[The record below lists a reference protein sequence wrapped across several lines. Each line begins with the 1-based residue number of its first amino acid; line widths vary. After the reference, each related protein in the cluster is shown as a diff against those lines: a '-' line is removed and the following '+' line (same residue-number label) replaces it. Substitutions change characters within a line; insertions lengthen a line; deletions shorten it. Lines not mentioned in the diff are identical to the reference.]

1 MIRDAFNFGKT
12 YEFISPQEYQCL
24 KVFQGCSYLSF
35 WSPVW
40 RCWAWPLAGA
50 LSLLT
55 SSGSNWLD
63 SAPLGSAGLRGSSS
77 QRRCRLSVCG
87 RRVGA
92 WRRQVCVGTQAHGR
106 GMGFSPDTT
115 SHTHPQRAAEKERE
129 REREVCFSRGCL
141 LLAGETLQEFSGGMR
156 MSLFLIGA
164 LSGCCPW

>member
-1 MIRDAFNFGKT
+1 MPLTFTSR
-12 YEFISPQEYQCL
+12 ISMPQSVPRMFLPFLLESRL
-24 KVFQGCSYLSF
+24 TLLGLTAG
-35 WSPVW
+35 WSSVSVDIL
-40 RCWAWPLAGA
+40 RLQLAR
-50 LSLLT
+50 LR
-55 SSGSNWLD
+55 

-115 SHTHPQRAAEKERE
+115 SHTHPQRAAERE

-141 LLAGETLQEFSGGMR
+141 LLAGETLQEFSDGMR